1 MTNPHHVWSV
11 LECVVIESSND
22 DGSVSLG
29 LGDSVGLATITCLL
43 SVICVVTGSSNNIET
58 CVIANCGES
67 TNYKHQPLCFELNP
81 FNHPEKS
88 MGDL

>member
-1 MTNPHHVWSV
+1 MTNPHNVWSV

-22 DGSVSLG
+22 DCQSVAFTNSK
-29 LGDSVGLATITCLL
+29 LL
-43 SVICVVTGSSNNIET
+43 SSWRKSEVTGSSNNIEM

>member
-1 MTNPHHVWSV
+1 MAVYAVERWKTSQDSHVTNPHHVWSV

-43 SVICVVTGSSNNIET
+43 SVICGL
-58 CVIANCGES
+58 
-67 TNYKHQPLCFELNP
+67 H
-81 FNHPEKS
+81 
-88 MGDL
+88 